1 MKPPCGRPR
10 RLRRLRGG
18 RLSGVI
24 EALQTQVLLT
34 FELPEAGGLGGE
46 FKSRNAR
53 QDAYDRR
60 TEVPA

>member
-1 MKPPCGRPR
+1 
-10 RLRRLRGG
+10 LRGG